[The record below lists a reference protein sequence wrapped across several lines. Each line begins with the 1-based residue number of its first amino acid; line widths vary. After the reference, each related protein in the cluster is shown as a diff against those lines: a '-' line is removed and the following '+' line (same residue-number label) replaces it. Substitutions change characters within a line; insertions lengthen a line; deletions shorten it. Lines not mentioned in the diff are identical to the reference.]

1 MQSKSFKHE
10 SKLCAGSPCGGVCCF
25 FLSSNSS
32 SISGSSESELKIL
45 LIRNLIHD
53 YNESKDQCNVNPWKD
68 CDTEVV
74 SVPEKVCK
82 CELSCHLK
90 KNKKRNKNSF
100 SQQEKVSLQ
109 QNSCIP
115 WINESHFAS
124 STSRL
129 TYDEKRLR
137 RVNCERQTDR
147 GVFVSRTEHMAG
159 GGLLG
164 RWSRR

>member
-1 MQSKSFKHE
+1 VLFFSLFKQLLYSREQRKRAQASHEQKPHPWSQWEQRSKW
-10 SKLCAGSPCGGVCCF
+10 
-25 FLSSNSS
+25 
-32 SISGSSESELKIL
+32 
-45 LIRNLIHD
+45 
-53 YNESKDQCNVNPWKD
+53 NVNPWKD
-68 CDTEVV
+68 CDGEVV
-74 SVPEKVCK
+74 CVLDNVSK

-90 KNKKRNKNSF
+90 KNKMRNKNSF
-100 SQQEKVSLQ
+100 SRQEKVSLQ

-115 WINESHFAS
+115 WINKLHFAS

-129 TYDEKRLR
+129 TYGEKRLR

-164 RWSRR
+164 RWSRRWWEQDRERFN

>member
-1 MQSKSFKHE
+1 MLVVS
-10 SKLCAGSPCGGVCCF
+10 CF
-25 FLSSNSS
+25 FLSSNSCC
-32 SISGSSESELKIL
+32 IPGSNESKLKIL
-45 LIRNLIHD
+45 MNKNLIHD
-53 YNESKDQCNVNPWKD
+53 HNESKDQCNVNPWKD
-68 CDTEVV
+68 CDAEDV
-74 SVPEKVCK
+74 SVPDNVCK

-90 KNKKRNKNSF
+90 KNKMRNKNSF
-100 SQQEKVSLQ
+100 SRQEKVSLQ

-115 WINESHFAS
+115 WINKSHFAS

>member
-1 MQSKSFKHE
+1 MNPNSVQGLHV
-10 SKLCAGSPCGGVCCF
+10 GGVCCF

-32 SISGSSESELKIL
+32 CNPGSSKLKIL
-45 LIRNLIHD
+45 INRNLIHD
-53 YNESKDQCNVNPWKD
+53 HNESKDQYNVNPWKD
-68 CDTEVV
+68 CDAKVV
-74 SVPEKVCK
+74 SVPDNVCK

-90 KNKKRNKNSF
+90 KKKTRNKNSF
-100 SQQEKVSLQ
+100 SRQEKVSLQ

-115 WINESHFAS
+115 WINKSHFAS

-147 GVFVSRTEHMAG
+147 QTDRQRCFC
-159 GGLLG
+159 
-164 RWSRR
+164 